1 MSTENTESVDVVTGE
16 VVPLS
21 PVAQSIQRHVI
32 APAAAQVI
40 AALPSHMREDG
51 QAFLTAFI
59 TQVAQSPQLTN
70 AAMKNAAGLMAT
82 VQEAARLGLVPG
94 SPDYYLIPRGNQ
106 VTGIVSYRGEM
117 ELMRRTGRV
126 RDFGHM
132 LVRENDR
139 FEWRGVQELPL
150 LQEAP
155 EGERGALKYAVAWAE
170 YRDGTR
176 SSIVRVDRDRIAA
189 AKKASGSA
197 RSSSSPWVQ
206 HEAAMWRKTALRE
219 LSLIVGTSVEE
230 RRPEAVA
237 AAAEREAQRMERE
250 RLDVERMQA
259 ENERLRLQ
267 VELARL
273 QRAQPPAQG

>member
-1 MSTENTESVDVVTGE
+1 MTKNTPGNVDVATGE
-16 VVPLS
+16 VVMS
-21 PVAQSIQRHVI
+21 PVAKSILAHVI
-32 APAAAQVI
+32 APSRAQVI

-51 QAFLTAFI
+51 DAFLTAFI
-59 TQVAQSPQLTN
+59 TQVAQNQALTR
-70 AAMKNAAGLMAT
+70 AAMQNAAGLMAT

-94 SPDYYLIPRGNQ
+94 SPDYYLVPRGNQ
-106 VTGIVSYRGEM
+106 VTGMVSYRGEM

-132 LVRENDR
+132 LVRERDR
-139 FEWRGVQELPL
+139 FEWRGVTELPL

-155 EGERGALKYAVAWAE
+155 EGERGDLKYAIAWAE

-197 RSSSSPWVQ
+197 RSSSSPWAQ
-206 HEAAMWRKTALRE
+206 HEAAMWRKTAFHE
-219 LSLIVGTSVEE
+219 LSLIVGTSAEE
-230 RRPEAVA
+230 RRPEALA
-237 AAAEREAQRMERE
+237 AAAEREAQRMERD
-250 RLDVERMQA
+250 RLEVERMQA

-273 QRAQPPAQG
+273 KASES

>member
-1 MSTENTESVDVVTGE
+1 MTKNTPENVDVATGE
-16 VVPLS
+16 VVMS
-21 PVAQSIQRHVI
+21 PVARSIQAHVI
-32 APAAAQVI
+32 APARAQVI

-51 QAFLTAFI
+51 DAFLTAFI
-59 TQVAQSPQLTN
+59 TQVAQNQALTR
-70 AAMKNAAGLMAT
+70 AAMQNAAGLMAT

-94 SPDYYLIPRGNQ
+94 SPDYYLVPRGNQ
-106 VTGIVSYRGEM
+106 VTGMVSYRGEM

-132 LVRENDR
+132 LVREHDR
-139 FEWRGVQELPL
+139 FEWRGVTELPL

-155 EGERGALKYAVAWAE
+155 EGERGDLKYAIAWAE

-197 RSSSSPWVQ
+197 RSSASPWVQ
-206 HEAAMWRKTALRE
+206 HEAAMWRKTAFHE
-219 LSLIVGTSVEE
+219 LSLIVGTSAEE
-230 RRPEAVA
+230 RRPEALA
-237 AAAEREAQRMERE
+237 AAAEREAQRMERD
-250 RLDVERMQA
+250 RLEVERMQA

-273 QRAQPPAQG
+273 KASEG

>member
-1 MSTENTESVDVVTGE
+1 M
-16 VVPLS
+16 S
-21 PVAQSIQRHVI
+21 PVAKSIQTHVI
-32 APAAAQVI
+32 APSRAQVI

-51 QAFLTAFI
+51 DAFLTAFI
-59 TQVAQSPQLTN
+59 TQVAQNQALTR
-70 AAMKNAAGLMAT
+70 AAMQNAAGLMAT

-94 SPDYYLIPRGNQ
+94 SPDYYLVPRGNQ
-106 VTGIVSYRGEM
+106 VTGMVSYRGEM

-132 LVRENDR
+132 LVRDNDR
-139 FEWRGVQELPL
+139 FEWRGVTELPL

-155 EGERGALKYAVAWAE
+155 EGERGELRCAIAWAE

-197 RSSSSPWVQ
+197 RSASSPWVQ
-206 HEAAMWRKTALRE
+206 HEAAMWRKTAFHE

-230 RRPEAVA
+230 RRPEALA
-237 AAAEREAQRMERE
+237 AAAEREALHMERD
-250 RLDVERMQA
+250 RLEVERMQA

-273 QRAQPPAQG
+273 KASEN

>member
-1 MSTENTESVDVVTGE
+1 MTKNTPQTVDVATGE
-16 VVPLS
+16 VVMS
-21 PVAQSIQRHVI
+21 PVAKSIQAHVI
-32 APAAAQVI
+32 APSRAQVI

-51 QAFLTAFI
+51 DAFLTAFI
-59 TQVAQSPQLTN
+59 TQVAQNQALTR
-70 AAMKNAAGLMAT
+70 AAMQNAAGLMAT

-94 SPDYYLIPRGNQ
+94 SPDYYLVPRGNQ
-106 VTGIVSYRGEM
+106 VSGMVSYKGEM

-132 LVRENDR
+132 LVREHDR
-139 FEWRGVQELPL
+139 FEWRGVTELPL
-150 LQEAP
+150 LHEAP
-155 EGERGALKYAVAWAE
+155 EGERGALRYAIAWAE

-197 RSSSSPWVQ
+197 RSGSSPWVQ
-206 HEAAMWRKTALRE
+206 HEAAMWRKTAFHE
-219 LSLIVGTSVEE
+219 LSLIVGTSLEE
-230 RRPEAVA
+230 RRPEALA
-237 AAAEREAQRMERE
+237 AVAEREALRVERD
-250 RLDVERMQA
+250 RLEVERMQA

-273 QRAQPPAQG
+273 KAAEG

>member
-1 MSTENTESVDVVTGE
+1 MTKNTPENVDVATGE
-16 VVPLS
+16 VVMS
-21 PVAQSIQRHVI
+21 PVARSIQTHVI
-32 APAAAQVI
+32 APARAQVI

-51 QAFLTAFI
+51 DAFLTAFI
-59 TQVAQSPQLTN
+59 TQVVQNQALTR
-70 AAMKNAAGLMAT
+70 AAMQNAAGLMAT

-94 SPDYYLIPRGNQ
+94 SPDYYLVPRGNQ
-106 VTGIVSYRGEM
+106 VTGMASYKGEM

-132 LVRENDR
+132 LVREHDR
-139 FEWRGVQELPL
+139 FEWRGVTELPL

-155 EGERGALKYAVAWAE
+155 EGKRGNLKYAIAWAE

-189 AKKASGSA
+189 AKKASGSS
-197 RSSSSPWVQ
+197 RSSAWVQ
-206 HEAAMWRKTALRE
+206 HEAAMWRKTAFHE
-219 LSLIVGTSVEE
+219 LSLIVGTSAEE
-230 RRPEAVA
+230 RRPEALA
-237 AAAEREAQRMERE
+237 AAAEREAQRMERD
-250 RLDVERMQA
+250 RLEVERMQA

-273 QRAQPPAQG
+273 KASEG

>member
-1 MSTENTESVDVVTGE
+1 MTKNTPETVDVATGE
-16 VVPLS
+16 VVMS
-21 PVAQSIQRHVI
+21 PVARSIQTHVI
-32 APAAAQVI
+32 APARAQVI

-51 QAFLTAFI
+51 DAFLTAFI
-59 TQVAQSPQLTN
+59 TQVAQNQALTR
-70 AAMKNAAGLMAT
+70 AAMQNAAGLMAT

-94 SPDYYLIPRGNQ
+94 SPDYYLVPRGNQ
-106 VTGIVSYRGEM
+106 VTGMVSYRGEM

-132 LVRENDR
+132 LVRERDR
-139 FEWRGVQELPL
+139 FEWRGVTELPL

-155 EGERGALKYAVAWAE
+155 EGERGELRYAIAWAE

-197 RSSSSPWVQ
+197 RSSASPWVQ
-206 HEAAMWRKTALRE
+206 HEAAMWRKTAFHE
-219 LSLIVGTSVEE
+219 LSLIVGTSAEE
-230 RRPEAVA
+230 RRPEALA
-237 AAAEREAQRMERE
+237 AAAEREAQRMERD
-250 RLDVERMQA
+250 RLEVERMQA

-273 QRAQPPAQG
+273 QASES